1 MRANAIS
8 GKEPAYASRPFGLLS
23 FFSRVCSI
31 PLNAVFRT
39 ILVLMGNSMEQTLFD
54 KIQAAQKM
62 HTEEHLTDAEYWDVL
77 FDILMSDK
85 HADFLEDQP
94 TV

>member
-1 MRANAIS
+1 
-8 GKEPAYASRPFGLLS
+8 
-23 FFSRVCSI
+23 
-31 PLNAVFRT
+31 
-39 ILVLMGNSMEQTLFD
+39 MEQTLFD